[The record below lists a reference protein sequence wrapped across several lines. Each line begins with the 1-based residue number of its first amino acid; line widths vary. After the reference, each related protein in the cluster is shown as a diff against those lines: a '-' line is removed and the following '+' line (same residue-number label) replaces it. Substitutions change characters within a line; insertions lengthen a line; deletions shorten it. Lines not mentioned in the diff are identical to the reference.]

1 MIRRRE
7 ELKTTFK
14 NRRRGKS
21 FASDHSAAG
30 SSVGRIAVGEVG
42 KPKEEDPWCKR
53 NNVTSSS
60 TLHDVTASTV
70 SISFDTSFNSGNEGI
85 TSTSP
90 VIEDCSTPTVKKV
103 ISYDDHSPL
112 MKENHQ
118 TLMQLQTNK
127 GASDVFPSTPAES
140 VKWTSSLTPETGL
153 TPEKDQSSDNDWDPF
168 GDDDDDEFAAQASP
182 AAKILFDA
190 SPVGVNDM
198 DSFSRKQM
206 DVTRTSQPS
215 SVKKSSAKEDML
227 RSLREENERLK
238 NEIREASE
246 EAGTLDAAGALVDE
260 RSGGDIADE
269 CTLEEGTLAT
279 SFYEGIIE
287 TGMLEEG
294 TINTSFYEDT
304 VDTGIVDEGTLTTDL
319 YTVDEGA
326 ASYNSRSEGDWDE
339 VSLESEF
346 GSDTSGSPRKRKN
359 ARNVTDAGPSSPTLR
374 QALRRHGNTGA
385 VTSTCPSVFEELMDT
400 YEDASDAFNQVL
412 NAFFVSLDD
421 VDKTSDA
428 ISGVKEQLRFSHTD
442 KFVPIST
449 KDVGQNLV
457 EHKLWIE
464 G

>member
-42 KPKEEDPWCKR
+42 KPKEVDPWCKR

-60 TLHDVTASTV
+60 TLGDVTASTV
-70 SISFDTSFNSGNEGI
+70 SISFDTSFNSGNEEMA
-85 TSTSP
+85 SP
-90 VIEDCSTPTVKKV
+90 TPAIEYCSTPTVKTV

-112 MKENHQ
+112 MRENHQ

-153 TPEKDQSSDNDWDPF
+153 TPEKDQRPDNDWDPF
-168 GDDDDDEFAAQASP
+168 GDDEDDEFVAQASP

-206 DVTRTSQPS
+206 DVTKTSQPS
-215 SVKKSSAKEDML
+215 SVKKPSAKDDML

-279 SFYEGIIE
+279 SFYEGTVE

-304 VDTGIVDEGTLTTDL
+304 VDTGIVDDGTLTTDF
-319 YTVDEGA
+319 YTIDEGA

-339 VSLESEF
+339 VSLESEI
-346 GSDTSGSPRKRKN
+346 GSVTSGSPRKRKN

-385 VTSTCPSVFEELMDT
+385 VTSTCPSVFEELMGT

-449 KDVGQNLV
+449 KERRSKSRGA
-457 EHKLWIE
+457 
-464 G
+464 